1 MAAGPPPEKIHF
13 SQRPQVE
20 GSIPG
25 QRSRELLD
33 KQSEMEANT
42 VAYPRSI
49 PIAMDAARGATIRDV
64 DGNIYLDFF
73 GGIGVAN
80 VGHSN
85 PYVLEAA
92 QQQLDSL
99 AHTIDFPTEARI
111 EFMEALDGI
120 VPGSL
125 PGNSRIAFGGPT
137 GTNAIEA
144 SIKLARYNTGN
155 EGLLAFDRGY
165 HGGTVGALSL
175 SGWSSYKSDYEP
187 LLSGVVHV
195 PYPTARGRD
204 REPAASL
211 EQTLEQVRAV
221 LGDDSNPTPAGIW
234 VEPIQGSGGVVVPPD
249 GFLRELREIAD
260 EHDVLL
266 VIDEI
271 QTGMGR
277 TGEWFGCTRSGITPD
292 AVTVGKGVGG
302 IGLPLSATVYREQ
315 LDTWGPSAHAGTFR
329 GHVPAMIA
337 GARAIEYIDD
347 HGLLKRARTLGSYLR
362 ERLTE
367 CASTCP
373 SLVDVRGR
381 GLLVGA
387 EFVDQD
393 GSPLPS
399 VVEEI
404 QDRCLRRGLIVWT
417 AGIEGHVL
425 RLLPPLVL
433 TDEQARVGM
442 DILTEVV
449 ADVTTESTEA
459 AGAPGRRS

>member
-1 MAAGPPPEKIHF
+1 MAAGPPPEEVHF

-20 GSIPG
+20 GPIPG
-25 QRSRELLD
+25 PRSRELID
-33 KQSEMEANT
+33 KQSTLEANT

-49 PIAMDAARGATIRDV
+49 PIAMDAGRGATIRDV
-64 DGNIYLDFF
+64 DGNVYLDFF

-92 QQQLDSL
+92 QAQLDSL

-111 EFMEALDGI
+111 EFMEALNGI
-120 VPGSL
+120 TPGSL

-155 EGLLAFDRGY
+155 EGLVGFDRGY

-187 LLSGVVHV
+187 LLSGVVHI
-195 PYPTARGRD
+195 PYPTARGPD
-204 REPAASL
+204 CEATESL
-211 EQTLEQVRAV
+211 ERTLSELRTLLQD
-221 LGDDSNPTPAGIW
+221 DDSPSPAGIW

-249 GFLRELREIAD
+249 GFLTELRAIAD
-260 EHDVLL
+260 AHDVLL

-292 AVTVGKGVGG
+292 VMTVGKGIGG
-302 IGLPLSATVYREQ
+302 IGLPLSATIYRAD

-337 GARAIEYIDD
+337 GARAIEYIDHHD
-347 HGLLKRARTLGSYLR
+347 LLDRTETLGSYLKQ
-362 ERLTE
+362 RLRE
-367 CASTCP
+367 CATMCP
-373 SLVDVRGR
+373 SLIDVRGR
-381 GLLVGA
+381 GLLIGA
-387 EFVDQD
+387 EFVDED

-442 DILTEVV
+442 DILTEVIT
-449 ADVTTESTEA
+449 DVTRESDETP
-459 AGAPGRRS
+459 GAVER

>member
-1 MAAGPPPEKIHF
+1 MAVGPPPEELHL
-13 SQRPQVE
+13 SQRPQIE

-25 QRSRELLD
+25 QRTRELLD
-33 KQSEMEANT
+33 KQAEIEANT

-64 DGNIYLDFF
+64 DGNVYLDFF

-92 QQQLDSL
+92 QEQLDSL

-111 EFMEALDGI
+111 EFLEAVEGI
-120 VPGSL
+120 LPGTL
-125 PGNSRIAFGGPT
+125 PGNCRIAFGGPT

-144 SIKLARYNTGN
+144 SIKLARYNTEN
-155 EGLLAFDRGY
+155 EGLLAFDQGY
-165 HGGTVGALSL
+165 HGGTAGALSL

-195 PYPTARGRD
+195 PYPTARAQD
-204 REPAASL
+204 RGPGESL
-211 EQTLEQVRAV
+211 ERTLEEVRRV
-221 LGDDSNPTPAGIW
+221 LQDDDTPSPSGIW
-234 VEPIQGSGGVVVPPD
+234 VEPIQGSGGVVVPPE
-249 GFLRELREIAD
+249 GFLEGLREVAD
-260 EHDVLL
+260 EHNVLL
-266 VIDEI
+266 IRDEI

-292 AVTVGKGVGG
+292 AVTVGKGIGG
-302 IGLPLSATVYREQ
+302 IGLPLSATIYREEF
-315 LDTWGPSAHAGTFR
+315 DTWGPSAHAGTFR

-347 HGLLKRARTLGSYLR
+347 HDLLDRAAALGSYLR
-362 ERLTE
+362 ERLEE
-367 CASTCP
+367 CAGTCP
-373 SLVDVRGR
+373 SMVDVRGR

-387 EFVDQD
+387 EFVDED

-442 DILTEVV
+442 GILTDVIE
-449 ADVTTESTEA
+449 DVTRESAETPGT
-459 AGAPGRRS
+459 AGQRP

>member
-1 MAAGPPPEKIHF
+1 
-13 SQRPQVE
+13 
-20 GSIPG
+20 
-25 QRSRELLD
+25 
-33 KQSEMEANT
+33 
-42 VAYPRSI
+42 
-49 PIAMDAARGATIRDV
+49 MDAARGATIRDV

-85 PYVLEAA
+85 PYVLKAA
-92 QQQLDSL
+92 QTQLDSL

-120 VPGSL
+120 APGSL

-155 EGLLAFDRGY
+155 EGLVGFDRGY
-165 HGGTVGALSL
+165 HGGTAGALSL

-187 LLSGVVHV
+187 LLSGVVHI
-195 PYPTARGRD
+195 PYPSARGQD
-204 REPAASL
+204 GEPTESL
-211 EQTLEQVRAV
+211 ERTLSELRTLLA
-221 LGDDSNPTPAGIW
+221 DNDSPSPAGIW

-249 GFLRELREIAD
+249 GFLTELRAIAD
-260 EHDVLL
+260 AHDVLL
-266 VIDEI
+266 VVDEI

-277 TGEWFGCTRSGITPD
+277 TGEWFGCTQSGITPD
-292 AVTVGKGVGG
+292 VLTVGKGIGG
-302 IGLPLSATVYREQ
+302 VGLPLSATVYREE

-337 GARAIEYIDD
+337 GARAIEYIDT
-347 HGLLKRARTLGSYLR
+347 HNLLDRGETIGSYLK
-362 ERLTE
+362 ERLKE
-367 CASTCP
+367 CAATCP

-381 GLLVGA
+381 GLLIGA
-387 EFVDQD
+387 EFLDED

-404 QDRCLRRGLIVWT
+404 QGRCLRRGLIVWT

-442 DILTEVV
+442 DILTEVI
-449 ADVTTESTEA
+449 ADVTQESGATSSA
-459 AGAPGRRS
+459 ARR

>member
-1 MAAGPPPEKIHF
+1 MAVGPPPEAIHF
-13 SQRPQVE
+13 SQRPQVD

-25 QRSRELLD
+25 PRSRELLE
-33 KQSEMEANT
+33 KQSEIEANT
-42 VAYPRSI
+42 VAYPRML
-49 PIAMDAARGATIRDV
+49 PIAMDAARGATIRDA
-64 DGNIYLDFF
+64 DGNVYLDFF

-92 QQQLDSL
+92 QNQLDSL

-111 EFMEALDGI
+111 EFLEALDGI
-120 VPGSL
+120 APGSL

-155 EGLLAFDRGY
+155 EGLIGFDRGY
-165 HGGTVGALSL
+165 HGGTAGALSL

-195 PYPTARGRD
+195 PYPTARGNERGPK
-204 REPAASL
+204 ESL
-211 EQTLEQVRAV
+211 ERTLREVRAV
-221 LGDDSNPTPAGIW
+221 LRDDDSPSPAGIW
-234 VEPIQGSGGVVVPPD
+234 VEPIQGSGGIVVPPE
-249 GFLRELREIAD
+249 GFLEGLRAIAD
-260 EHDVLL
+260 DHDLL
-266 VIDEI
+266 LIVDEI

-277 TGEWFGCTRSGITPD
+277 TGKWFGCTQSGITPD

-302 IGLPLSATVYREQ
+302 VGLPLSATIYREG
-315 LDTWGPSAHAGTFR
+315 LDTWGPKAHAGTFR

-337 GARAIEYIDD
+337 GARAIEYIEG
-347 HGLLKRARTLGSYLR
+347 HGLLARARDLGSYLR
-362 ERLTE
+362 ERLAE

-387 EFVDQD
+387 EFADAD

-399 VVEEI
+399 VVEAI

-433 TDEQARVGM
+433 TDEQACVGM
-442 DILTEVV
+442 DILGEVIE
-449 ADVTTESTEA
+449 DVTRESARTPDA
-459 AGAPGRRS
+459 AGS

>member
-1 MAAGPPPEKIHF
+1 MAAGPPPEEIHF
-13 SQRPQVE
+13 SQRPQVDGE
-20 GSIPG
+20 IPG

-33 KQSEMEANT
+33 RQSALEANT

-49 PIAMDAARGATIRDV
+49 PIAMDAARGATIRDA
-64 DGNIYLDFF
+64 DGNVYLDFF

-92 QQQLDSL
+92 QDQLDSL

-111 EFMEALDGI
+111 EFLEAVDGI
-120 VPGSL
+120 APGSL

-155 EGLLAFDRGY
+155 EELIGFDRGY
-165 HGGTVGALSL
+165 HGGTAGALSL

-204 REPAASL
+204 RDPSESL
-211 EQTLEQVRAV
+211 DRTLDAVRSV
-221 LGDDSNPTPAGIW
+221 LRDDGPSPAGIW
-234 VEPIQGSGGVVVPPD
+234 VEPIQGSGGVVVPPE
-249 GFLRELREIAD
+249 GFLEGLREVTD
-260 EHDVLL
+260 DHDVLL
-266 VIDEI
+266 VVDEI

-277 TGEWFGCTRSGITPD
+277 TGEWFGCTPSGITPD
-292 AVTVGKGVGG
+292 AVTVGKGIGG
-302 IGLPLSATVYREQ
+302 IGLPLSATIYREE

-337 GARAIEYIDD
+337 GTRAIEHIAD
-347 HGLLKRARTLGSYLR
+347 HDLLDRAETLGSYLR
-362 ERLTE
+362 ERLSE
-367 CASTCP
+367 CAERCP

-387 EFVDQD
+387 EFVDGD
-393 GSPLPS
+393 GSPLAS
-399 VVEEI
+399 VVDEI

-433 TDEQARVGM
+433 TDKQARVGM
-442 DILTEVV
+442 DILT
-449 ADVTTESTEA
+449 DVIRTVTRESAETPDA
-459 AGAPGRRS
+459 ARRRS